1 MVKVNVKHID
11 AFSSVPGKGNPAG
24 VVLNGEDY
32 TEQQMLA
39 IAAAVGFNET
49 AFVVPS
55 NIADFRI
62 RYFTPGHEMN
72 LCGHATMGTVYA
84 LQMQGALKKSVFT
97 IETNA
102 GVLPIQIR
110 KENNQLLITMQH
122 AKPQFQP
129 FNGSKSELAASIGL
143 REEDLHA
150 DYPIV
155 YGSTGIWT
163 LIIPIK
169 KLTSFSE
176 MLPRTEEFPRILAE
190 MPKASVHPIC
200 LEVRHPENDLHAR
213 HFSSPYSGTIEDA
226 ITGTAS
232 GVMGAYYKEYVDK
245 AMELPTTL
253 IVEQGHEVN
262 KDGRV
267 YVHIQKEEEELA
279 ISISGTAVF
288 VKEIE
293 VEINEH
299 KNNSLGFI

>member
-1 MVKVNVKHID
+1 MPKVKIRHID
-11 AFSSVPGKGNPAG
+11 AFSSIPEKGNPAG

-32 TEQQMLA
+32 SEKQMLA

-55 NIADFRI
+55 DIADFRI

-84 LQMQGALKKSVFT
+84 LRMDGILEKSNFT

-110 KENNQLLITMQH
+110 EENNQLLITMQH
-122 AKPQFQP
+122 AKPQFHS
-129 FNGSKSELAASIGL
+129 FSGSKSDLAASIGI
-143 REEDLHA
+143 RQEDLHSE
-150 DYPIV
+150 YPII

-169 KLTSFSE
+169 QLSSFSK
-176 MLPRTEEFPRILAE
+176 MTPNTEAFPKVLLE
-190 MPKASVHPIC
+190 MPRVSVHPIC
-200 LEVRHPENDLHAR
+200 FEVRDHENDMHAR

-232 GVMGAYYKEYVDK
+232 GVMGAYYKKFVNKDIS
-245 AMELPTTL
+245 LPATL
-253 IVEQGHEVN
+253 IVEQGHEIN

-267 YVHIQKEEEELA
+267 YVHVNGEEEQLN

-288 VKEIE
+288 VKNIEIE
-293 VEINEH
+293 IE
-299 KNNSLGFI
+299 

>member
-1 MVKVNVKHID
+1 MVKVSIQHID
-11 AFSSVPGKGNPAG
+11 AFSSTPEKGNPAG

-32 TEQQMLA
+32 TEKQMLT

-55 NIADFRI
+55 NVADFRI
-62 RYFTPGHEMN
+62 RYFTPGHENN

-84 LQMQGALKKSVFT
+84 LKMHGLLEKSAFT
-97 IETNA
+97 IETKA
-102 GVLPIQIR
+102 GILPIQIR
-110 KENNQLLITMQH
+110 EENNQILITMQH

-129 FNGSKSELAASIGL
+129 FSGSKSDLAASIGL
-143 REEDLHA
+143 QEEDLHI

-163 LIIPIK
+163 LIVPVK
-169 KLTSFSE
+169 ELSSFSK
-176 MLPRTEEFPRILAE
+176 MVPNTEAFPNVLLD
-190 MPKASVHPIC
+190 MPKTSVHPIC
-200 LEVRHPENDLHAR
+200 FEVRDHGNDMHAR

-232 GVMGAYYKEYVDK
+232 GVMGAYYKEYVNP
-245 AMELPTTL
+245 EISLPTTL
-253 IVEQGHEVN
+253 TVEQGHEIN

-267 YVHIQKEEEELA
+267 YVHVKEDDEQLD

-288 VKEIE
+288 VKNIEIE
-293 VEINEH
+293 IE
-299 KNNSLGFI
+299 

>member
-1 MVKVNVKHID
+1 MAKVSIKHID
-11 AFSSVPGKGNPAG
+11 AFSAIPEKGNPAG

-32 TEQQMLA
+32 TEKQMLA

-55 NIADFRI
+55 NVADFRI
-62 RYFTPGHEMN
+62 RYFTPGQEMN
-72 LCGHATMGTVYA
+72 LCGHATMGAIYA
-84 LQMQGALKKSVFT
+84 LSMNGLLAKSALTV
-97 IETNA
+97 ETNA

-110 KENNQLLITMQH
+110 EENNQLLISMQH
-122 AKPQFQP
+122 AQPQFQS
-129 FNGSKSELAASIGL
+129 FGGSKADLAASIGL
-143 REEDLHA
+143 REEDLHS

-163 LIIPIK
+163 LIVPIK
-169 KLTSFSE
+169 ELSSFSK
-176 MLPRTEEFPRILAE
+176 MTPNTDEFPEVLVE

-200 LEVRHPENDLHAR
+200 FEVRDHENDLHAR

-232 GVMGAYYKEYVDK
+232 GVMGAYYKKYVNQDIR
-245 AMELPTTL
+245 LPATL
-253 IVEQGHEVN
+253 IVEQGHEIN

-267 YVHIQKEEEELA
+267 YVHVKEEKEQLD

-288 VKEIE
+288 VKNIEIE
-293 VEINEH
+293 IE
-299 KNNSLGFI
+299 

>member
-1 MVKVNVKHID
+1 MAKVSIKHID
-11 AFSSVPGKGNPAG
+11 AFSSIPEKGNPAG

-32 TEQQMLA
+32 TEKQMLA
-39 IAAAVGFNET
+39 IATAVGFNET

-55 NIADFRI
+55 NVADFRI

-84 LQMQGALKKSVFT
+84 LRMNGLLEKLAFT

-110 KENNQLLITMQH
+110 EENNQLLITMQH
-122 AKPQFQP
+122 AEPKFQS
-129 FNGSKSELAASIGL
+129 FNGSKADLAASIGL
-143 REEDLHA
+143 REEDLHSE
-150 DYPIV
+150 YPIV

-169 KLTSFSE
+169 ELSSFSK
-176 MLPRTEEFPRILAE
+176 MTPNTEEFPKALLE
-190 MPKASVHPIC
+190 MPKASIHPIC
-200 LEVRHPENDLHAR
+200 FEVRDHENDMHAR

-232 GVMGAYYKEYVDK
+232 GVMGAYYKRYVNKDIS
-245 AMELPTTL
+245 LPTTL
-253 IVEQGHEVN
+253 IVEQGHEIN

-267 YVHIQKEEEELA
+267 YVHVKEEEQLD

-288 VKEIE
+288 VKNIE
-293 VEINEH
+293 VEIE
-299 KNNSLGFI
+299 